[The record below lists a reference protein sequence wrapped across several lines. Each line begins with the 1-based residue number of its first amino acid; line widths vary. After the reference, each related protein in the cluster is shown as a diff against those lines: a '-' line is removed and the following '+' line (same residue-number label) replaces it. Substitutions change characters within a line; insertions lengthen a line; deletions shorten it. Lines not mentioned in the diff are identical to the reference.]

1 MAAKNGNTEIV
12 KLLLKYQCRINSMSK
27 VYTCTCMLQKLTH
40 LDITPELISGPVITE
55 ETKHNFDLM
64 KGEFKYYG
72 F

>member
-1 MAAKNGNTEIV
+1 
-12 KLLLKYQCRINSMSK
+12 
-27 VYTCTCMLQKLTH
+27 MLQKLTH